1 MAITDKKTGPW
12 GLDQVYNK
20 INQGSIWDFSQSGE
34 LWANG
39 ENEKGDLGQNN
50 QVAYSSPV
58 QVGSESTWS
67 VPESDSAAHRK
78 GDGAGTRALFI
89 KTDGTL
95 WAWGSND
102 HGRLGLNEAGSVDR
116 SSPVQLGSDTDWK
129 TVASNSANTKCGGA
143 IKTDGTLWTWGEND
157 YGNLGLNDHVDY
169 SSPVQIPGTT
179 WTQVIVAMDGSSAGL
194 KSDGTL
200 YTWGYNHWGQ
210 MGNNES
216 GPTSKYSSPVQVPGT
231 TWKEIAGGYRQ
242 VGAIKTDGTLWT
254 FGSNAYGQLAQNDQG
269 GHPAYNTS
277 RSSPVQVPG
286 TTWKSIKSG
295 NNWFSAIKTDG
306 TLWAWGYNGTSNY
319 GGGALGQ
326 NNVTSYSSPV
336 QIPGTTWDYIDN
348 GPGQQ
353 YAIKTDGTYWA
364 WGDARTGSLGHN
376 AAPTS
381 HRSSP
386 IQIPGSYAAVTAGTG
401 SVFPMKYS

>member
-1 MAITDKKTGPW
+1 MAITDKEKGVW

-20 INQGSIWDFSQSGE
+20 INQGSIWEYTNSGQ

-39 ENEKGDLGQNN
+39 ENEFGDLGQNN
-50 QVAYSSPV
+50 NVAYSSPV
-58 QVGSESTWS
+58 QVGSEVTWS

-78 GDGAGTRALFI
+78 GDGAGARAAFI
-89 KTDGTL
+89 KSDGTL
-95 WAWGSND
+95 WAWGYND
-102 HGRLGLNEAGSVDR
+102 HGRLGHNNTTNY
-116 SSPVQLGSDTDWK
+116 SSPVQVGSGTDWK
-129 TVASNSANTKCGGA
+129 TVTNNASNTKCCGA
-143 IKTDGTLWTWGEND
+143 IKTDGTLWVWGEND

-169 SSPVQIPGTT
+169 SSPTQIPGTT
-179 WTQVIVAMDGSSAGL
+179 WTQVVVAQDGPSVGL

-200 YTWGYNHWGQ
+200 WTWGYSHWGQ
-210 MGNNES
+210 LGLNQSGNV
-216 GPTSKYSSPVQVPGT
+216 KISSPTQVPGT
-231 TWKEIAGGYRQ
+231 TWSKICGGYRQ
-242 VGAIKTDGTLWT
+242 FGAIKTDGTLWVC
-254 FGSNAYGQLAQNDQG
+254 GGNSYGNLAQNDQG
-269 GHPAYNTS
+269 GHPSYNTA

-286 TTWKSIKSG
+286 TTWRSIQSG
-295 NNWFSAIKTDG
+295 NNWFSATKTDG
-306 TLWAWGYNGTSNY
+306 TLWAWGYNGTAGY
-319 GGGALGQ
+319 GGGQLGQ

-348 GPGQQ
+348 GPSQQ
-353 YAIKTDGTYWA
+353 YAIKTDATYWA